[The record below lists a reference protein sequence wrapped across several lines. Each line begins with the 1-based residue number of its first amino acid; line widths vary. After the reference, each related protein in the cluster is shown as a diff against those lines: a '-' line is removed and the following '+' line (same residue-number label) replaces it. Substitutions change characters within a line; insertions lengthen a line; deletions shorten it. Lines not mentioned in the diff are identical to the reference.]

1 MVAWETELLAF
12 LSSEVLGFAAYVL
25 LLLYAFLK
33 ATVNFAVCC
42 CNQSCPI
49 MPLQQGLKLQP
60 AALQV
65 KLLSKSRFTAEWILN
80 IQELRSHM
88 GTWR

>member
-1 MVAWETELLAF
+1 MH
-12 LSSEVLGFAAYVL
+12 
-25 LLLYAFLK
+25 
-33 ATVNFAVCC
+33 C
-42 CNQSCPI
+42 
-49 MPLQQGLKLQP
+49 QQGLKLQL